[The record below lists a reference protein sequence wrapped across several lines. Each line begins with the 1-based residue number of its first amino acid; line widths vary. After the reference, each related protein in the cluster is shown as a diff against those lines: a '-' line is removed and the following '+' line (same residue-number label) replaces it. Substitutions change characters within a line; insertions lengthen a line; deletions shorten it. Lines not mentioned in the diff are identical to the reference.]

1 MKLWKPAVC
10 LLLSG
15 LLLSARPGGLRL
27 QRGGGESRR
36 EL

>member
-10 LLLSG
+10 PLRLR
-15 LLLSARPGGLRL
+15 RPGGLRL